1 MLDLTIV
8 RGPLQPA
15 ENEEILAE
23 VNRLTDSRIA
33 LNQFCRWVQ
42 DSPDGP
48 AFHALLHSG
57 RRIVGHFSL
66 IPLRANFQGR
76 PVPVARTE
84 YFFVHENFRSEK
96 VRGFPGSFLSPAILL
111 LDQLYRHCQ
120 ENGWGPFLV
129 SAAEDIL
136 PFHQMVGC
144 EPVDFALHE
153 CLFVLRP
160 FQAARRTPN
169 LTWEQRASLLAIGL
183 TQSICWN
190 AVRPFLRNGHSI
202 GTVPLH
208 QAPIAV
214 EKTGIVLFQDEPS
227 RLWRFP
233 ESEYVCFADRGSPA
247 SYVIAKNGEEDRYL
261 RVCQWQLRSPE
272 LTMHFVGAL
281 LCHAQ
286 KTGVPGVRWSLFE
299 SGEDSAAVLRTLR
312 RLGFLCAPRVRKL
325 LVHSDQPTFLNSSM
339 WRLSDSLFCFD
350 L

>member
-1 MLDLTIV
+1 MLDLSIV

-33 LNQFCRWVQ
+33 LDQFCRWVQ

-48 AFHALLHSG
+48 AFHALLRSG

-84 YFFVHENFRSEK
+84 YFFVHEDFRSEK
-96 VRGFPGSFLSPAILL
+96 VRGFTGSFLSPAILL
-111 LDQLYRHCQ
+111 LEQLYRHCQ

-136 PFHQMVGC
+136 PFHQIVGC

-169 LTWEQRASLLAIGL
+169 LASKQRAGLLAMGL
-183 TQSICWN
+183 TQSTCWN
-190 AVRPFLRNGHSI
+190 AVRPFLRNGNSI
-202 GTVPLH
+202 GTVPLR
-208 QAPIAV
+208 QAPIPEERTA
-214 EKTGIVLFQDEPS
+214 IALFQDEPS
-227 RLWRFP
+227 RAWRFP
-233 ESEYVCFADRGSPA
+233 ESEYVCFADHGSPA

-272 LTMHFVGAL
+272 LAVHFVGAL
-281 LCHAQ
+281 LRHAQ
-286 KTGVPGVRWSLFE
+286 RTGVPGVRWSLFE
-299 SGEDSAAVLRTLR
+299 SGEDSAAILRALR

-325 LVHSDQPTFLNSSM
+325 LVRSDQPSFLDSSM

>member
-23 VNRLTDSRIA
+23 VNRLTNSRIA

-48 AFHALLHSG
+48 ASHALLLSG
-57 RRIVGHFSL
+57 SRIVGHFCL
-66 IPLRANFQGR
+66 IPLRANLQGR

-84 YFFVHENFRSEK
+84 YFFVHEDFRSEK

-111 LDQLYRHCQ
+111 LEQLYRHCQ
-120 ENGWGPFLV
+120 DNGWGPFLV

-136 PFHQMVGC
+136 PFHQIVGC

-160 FQAARRTPN
+160 FQAARGTPN
-169 LTWEQRASLLAIGL
+169 LVWKQRAALLTIGL
-183 TQSICWN
+183 GQSSCWN
-190 AVRPFLRNGHSI
+190 VVRQFLPNGNSI

-208 QAPIAV
+208 QAPIA
-214 EKTGIVLFQDEPS
+214 EETAAIVLFQDAAS
-227 RLWRFP
+227 RAWRFP
-233 ESEYVCFADRGSPA
+233 ESEYVCFANHGSPA

-272 LTMHFVGAL
+272 LAMHFAGAL
-281 LCHAQ
+281 LRHAR

-299 SGEDSAAVLRTLR
+299 GGEDSAEVLRTLR
-312 RLGFLCAPRVRKL
+312 RLGFLCVPRVRKL
-325 LVHSDQPTFLNSSM
+325 LVHSDQPSFLNSSM